1 MWLQLFKYGVG
12 DIAQWIFMNKMDVL
26 SVQQELCDTN
36 FSEHIANLRIACYNG
51 NNNRAVR
58 ALFMKQPM
66 NYVKLW
72 SQNPSETSSWVFL
85 KQRPCSPAI
94 IP

>member
-12 DIAQWIFMNKMDVL
+12 DIAQWILMNKMAVL

-36 FSEHIANLRIACYNG
+36 FSEHIANLRISCYNE

-58 ALFMKQPM
+58 ALLVTLTI
-66 NYVKLW
+66 NYVEL
-72 SQNPSETSSWVFL
+72 
-85 KQRPCSPAI
+85 
-94 IP
+94 